1 MISDVEA
8 SRSITRLLT
17 AWRQGDASALDRL
30 VPLVYAQL
38 RRIAADRMR
47 HEPPGHTLE
56 ATALVNQA
64 WLRLLEGT
72 RVAWHD
78 RGHFFAVASQV
89 MRRVLVD
96 AARARLAGK
105 RCAGLHRVQ
114 LNESLD
120 AAPPRDAELVALDDA
135 LGALARISPRQ
146 ARVVEM
152 RFFTGLGVDETAAAL
167 GVSPQ
172 TVMRDWK
179 IARAWLKRE
188 MKKDG

>member
-1 MISDVEA
+1 VE
-8 SRSITRLLT
+8 RSQDITRLLV
-17 AWRQGDASALDRL
+17 AWREGDRSALDRL

-38 RRIAADRMR
+38 RRIAANYMR
-47 HEPPGHTLE
+47 HEAPGHTLQ

-72 RVAWHD
+72 GAGWQD

-89 MRRVLVD
+89 MRRLLVD

-105 RCAGLHRVQ
+105 RRTGLHHVQ
-114 LNESLD
+114 LDDSLD
-120 AAPPRDAELVALDDA
+120 VAPQRDAELVALDDA
-135 LGALARISPRQ
+135 LGALARVAPRQ
-146 ARVVEM
+146 ARVIEM
-152 RFFTGLGVDETAAAL
+152 RFFTGLGVDETAAAV

-179 IARAWLKRE
+179 LARAWLKRE
-188 MKKDG
+188 MKRGG